1 MDGTAKTPDVRLPPM
16 SLTSDDLWSHPVG
29 SPSYLGS
36 CDCHV
41 TQSRNRVSY
50 RDQVTCHLLLGGPK
64 VNQFYY
70 SFGSH
75 HHIGSL
81 DVPGSCDSHMIS

>member
-41 TQSRNRVSY
+41 TQSRNRMSY
-50 RDQVTCHLLLGGPK
+50 IPRSSHLPPPAWQTQSLSVLSLLWESP
-64 VNQFYY
+64 
-70 SFGSH
+70 SH
-75 HHIGSL
+75 WL
-81 DVPGSCDSHMIS
+81 P